1 MRERILFE
9 REIYTGSLILV
20 NGTHPFRETFSG
32 GLAEVGRPGSGIQME
47 RRAAILLEELM
58 AKLRGWEGIVPVSGW
73 RSLEEQR
80 EIWEESMRTKGAEF
94 TRKFVAR
101 PGFSEHHT
109 GLAIDLGE
117 RREKIDF
124 ICPGFPDQGI
134 CRRFARMA
142 ARYGFVLRYP
152 AGKEAITGIAHEPW
166 HFRYVG
172 VPHALIME
180 DRGLV
185 LEEYLKLLRRHRW
198 GKDPLFCRTQG
209 MEAEISFLP
218 AEERKAAWLAQKE
231 DWPCSISGNNVDGF
245 VITQWNGALLR
256 SRLSQGKERGVG

>member
-73 RSLEEQR
+73 RSPEEQR
-80 EIWEESMRTKGAEF
+80 AIWEDSMAAEGPEF

-124 ICPGFPDQGI
+124 VCPGFPDQGI

-142 ARYGFVLRYP
+142 ARYG
-152 AGKEAITGIAHEPW
+152 
-166 HFRYVG
+166 
-172 VPHALIME
+172 
-180 DRGLV
+180 
-185 LEEYLKLLRRHRW
+185 
-198 GKDPLFCRTQG
+198 
-209 MEAEISFLP
+209 
-218 AEERKAAWLAQKE
+218 
-231 DWPCSISGNNVDGF
+231 
-245 VITQWNGALLR
+245 
-256 SRLSQGKERGVG
+256 